1 MASSYVG
8 TEISESCETDSGSE
22 VENGDLTRLR
32 SRKPGFLK
40 DELEEEDWVGFIAL
54 HSKAEVLHYSIY
66 VLP

>member
-1 MASSYVG
+1 
-8 TEISESCETDSGSE
+8 
-22 VENGDLTRLR
+22 
-32 SRKPGFLK
+32 LK